1 MIPELLL
8 IALAT
13 LVSEDLTCIA
23 TGVLIAR
30 GEIST
35 VEGTL
40 ACLAGI
46 FAGDLL
52 LYGTGRL
59 AGYSALR
66 WAPLARF
73 LPRRKL
79 DQAGDWFAERGLA
92 VVFLSRF
99 TPGLRL
105 PAYVAAGILRT
116 RFWAFTGYFLI
127 AASIWTP
134 LLVGGTALLGE
145 QALRAFVHR
154 GLLPSIAVFIAATLL
169 LRFAKSQLP
178 KLR

>member
-1 MIPELLL
+1 MIPELFL

-13 LVSEDLTCIA
+13 LVSEDLTCIG

-30 GEIST
+30 GEISS

-40 ACLAGI
+40 ACLVGI
-46 FAGDLL
+46 FVGDLL
-52 LYGTGRL
+52 LYATGRL

-73 LPRRKL
+73 LSRHKL
-79 DQAGDWFAERGLA
+79 EQATDWFVERGLA

-105 PAYVAAGILRT
+105 PAYVAAGILQT

-127 AASIWTP
+127 AASVWTP

-145 QALRAFVHR
+145 QALRAFVNR
-154 GLLPSIAVFIAATLL
+154 GLLPSIAVFLAATLL

>member
-1 MIPELLL
+1 MPQLFL

-13 LVSEDLTCIA
+13 LVSEDLTCIG
-23 TGVLIAR
+23 TGVLIAS
-30 GEIST
+30 GEIGA
-35 VEGTL
+35 VQGTL
-40 ACLAGI
+40 ACLVGI
-46 FAGDLL
+46 FVGDLL
-52 LYGTGRL
+52 LYATGRL

-66 WAPLARF
+66 WVPFARF
-73 LPRRKL
+73 LPRHKL
-79 DQAGDWFAERGLA
+79 EQAADWFADRGLA

-127 AASIWTP
+127 AASVWTP
-134 LLVGGTALLGE
+134 LLVCGTALLGE
-145 QALRAFVHR
+145 QALRAFVNR
-154 GLLPSIAVFIAATLL
+154 RLLPSIAVFVAATLL

>member
-13 LVSEDLTCIA
+13 LVSEDLTCIG

-30 GEIST
+30 GEIGS

-40 ACLAGI
+40 ACLIGI
-46 FAGDLL
+46 FGGDLL
-52 LYGTGRL
+52 LYATGRL

-66 WAPLARF
+66 WGPLERF
-73 LPRRKL
+73 LPRHKL
-79 DQAGDWFAERGLA
+79 EQAADWFAERGLA
-92 VVFLSRF
+92 VVFFSRF

-116 RFWAFTGYFLI
+116 RVWAFTGYFLI
-127 AASIWTP
+127 AAAVWTP

-145 QALRAFVHR
+145 QALRAFVNR
-154 GLLPSIAVFIAATLL
+154 GLLPSIAVFVAVMLL

-178 KLR
+178 RLR

>member
-1 MIPELLL
+1 MIPQLFL

-13 LVSEDLTCIA
+13 LVSEDLTCIG

-30 GEIST
+30 GEIGS

-40 ACLAGI
+40 ACLVGI
-46 FAGDLL
+46 FVGDLL
-52 LYGTGRL
+52 LFATGRL

-79 DQAGDWFAERGLA
+79 DQAAEWLAERGLA

-116 RFWAFTGYFLI
+116 RFWAFPGYFLI
-127 AASIWTP
+127 AASVWTP

-145 QALRAFVHR
+145 QALRAFVNR
-154 GLLPSIAVFIAATLL
+154 GLLPSIIVFLAATLL
-169 LRFAKSQLP
+169 LRLAKSQLP
-178 KLR
+178 RFR